1 MPDAPE
7 SERLLIISS
16 DGHIGPPVE
25 RYREYVDPK
34 YRQAFDEWLAGY
46 VPLWLATRAK
56 GKELPETWS
65 EEYKRKW
72 LLQSQEV
79 PWGVEG
85 KWDAGR
91 RLEALDKDGV
101 SADVMF
107 PDDQSA
113 NSPPF
118 IGLSRDYNRKWD
130 NEVSPELKLA
140 GARTYNRWLVDFC
153 SKAPERLLG
162 IGLIGT
168 LADVDGAI
176 EEVKW
181 AKENGIRG
189 GVLLPVFYYNTS
201 EPFWNNR
208 RYDPLWAT
216 CAELDMPIHTHV
228 GPGTPYYGD
237 EPEAPMLFAQES
249 TWMVHRPLW
258 FMILG
263 GVFERHPRLKL
274 IFTEQPPVTWVI
286 EPLAMMDHNT
296 ADGTFAFGER
306 KYLSLKPT
314 EYFQRNVWLGATL
327 ISRPE
332 LELRH
337 VIGVKKLMWGS
348 DYPHLESHW
357 PHTREKLRDVMK
369 GIPEE
374 EVRAIVAGNAVEAY
388 NLEVDELMPVAERV
402 GPVVHEIVSE

>member
-1 MPDAPE
+1 MNEDA
-7 SERLLIISS
+7 RLLVISS
-16 DGHIGPPVE
+16 DGHIGPPAE
-25 RYREYVDPK
+25 RYREYVDPA
-34 YRQAFDEWLAGY
+34 YRADFDDWLADY

-56 GKELPETWS
+56 GKGLPATWS

-72 LLQSQEV
+72 LEQNADV

-85 KWDAGR
+85 KWDAQR

-101 SADVMF
+101 AADVLF

-118 IGLSRDYNRKWD
+118 IGLARDFNRKWD
-130 NEVSPELKLA
+130 NECSPELKLA
-140 GARTYNRWLVDFC
+140 GARAYNRWLADFC
-153 SKAPERLLG
+153 SAAPERLLG
-162 IGLIGT
+162 IGLLGT

-176 EEVKW
+176 REVHW

-189 GVLLPVFYYNTS
+189 GILLPVFYYNTT
-201 EPFWNNR
+201 EAFWNDR
-208 RYDPLWAT
+208 RYDPLWQT
-216 CAELDMPIHTHV
+216 CAELDMPVHTHV

-237 EPEAPMLFAQES
+237 DIEAPFLFAQES
-249 TWMVHRPLW
+249 SWFVHRPLW

-263 GVFERHPRLKL
+263 GVLERFPELRL

-286 EPLAMMDHNT
+286 EALAQMDYT
-296 ADGTFAFGER
+296 VADPMFVLGER
-306 KYLSLKPT
+306 KHLELTPS
-314 EYFQRNVWLGATL
+314 EYFQRQVWLGATL

-337 VIGVKKLMWGS
+337 AIGVPKLMWGS

-357 PHTREKLRDVMK
+357 PHTREKLREVMQ
-369 GIPEE
+369 GIPEA
-374 EVRAIVAGNAVEAY
+374 EVVAMVGTNAVEAY
-388 NLEVDELMPVAERV
+388 KLDAAQLMPIAEKI
-402 GPVVHEIVSE
+402 GPALGEVVSS